1 MEAQIVIR
9 SREIPFAK
17 MLKTELCAAGFCA
30 VLDGEKHAVP
40 DILLLDVDTCRPQGI
55 PKGCA
60 VIAYSAQ
67 KRRVPKNCRFLLC
80 RPFLLETLFAMVRQV
95 QVDRVP
101 ESAGVTAQQIRS
113 GPIPCAD
120 GLSCL
125 VGQTRV
131 VLTEREYMVLS
142 CLYRAN
148 GAYVTREQIT
158 ALFPRQADNLCEVY
172 ISRLRAKLWK
182 EAGIQPIHT
191 ERGLGYRMD

>member
-9 SREIPFAK
+9 SREIPFAR

-30 VLDGEKHAVP
+30 VLEEEKHAAP
-40 DILLLDVDTCRPQGI
+40 DILLLDADTCRPQGI

-60 VIAYSAQ
+60 VIAYSTQ
-67 KRRVPKNCRFLLC
+67 ERRVPKSCRFLLL
-80 RPFLLETLFAMVRQV
+80 RPFLLEALFTMVRQIRA
-95 QVDRVP
+95 DRVP
-101 ESAGVTAQQIRS
+101 ESAGVAAQRIRS

-120 GLSCL
+120 GRSCL
-125 VGQTRV
+125 AGQTRV
-131 VLTEREYMVLS
+131 ALTEREFLVLS

-148 GAYVTREQIT
+148 GAYVTREQIA

>member
-67 KRRVPKNCRFLLC
+67 KRRIPKNCRFLLC

-101 ESAGVTAQQIRS
+101 ESAGGRATDSVRTDPVCGRS
-113 GPIPCAD
+113 LLSCGSDPCCAD
-120 GLSCL
+120 RTGVYGAFLFVPRKRC
-125 VGQTRV
+125 VCHAGADYGAVPTAGGQP
-131 VLTEREYMVLS
+131 L
-142 CLYRAN
+142 
-148 GAYVTREQIT
+148 
-158 ALFPRQADNLCEVY
+158 
-172 ISRLRAKLWK
+172 
-182 EAGIQPIHT
+182 
-191 ERGLGYRMD
+191 